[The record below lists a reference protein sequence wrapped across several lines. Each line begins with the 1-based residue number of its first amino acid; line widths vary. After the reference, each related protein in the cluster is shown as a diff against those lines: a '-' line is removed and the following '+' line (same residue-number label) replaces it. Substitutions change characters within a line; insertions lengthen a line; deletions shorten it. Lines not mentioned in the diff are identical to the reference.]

1 MNISKSFC
9 LKLCS
14 RVASHS
20 WLLSSSLWF
29 MILGW
34 GEWLWKRDY
43 KVYEHSYPTN
53 SSKMFIASLLPYT
66 CLQRGFSHQVKK
78 CRWFMLPKQN
88 FNLQFN
94 HQLGISCTPVGLW
107 TGLNILGRFSL
118 WFTSLQSQ
126 PQMASVFN
134 CVCVYRS
141 VFYFFFFPSLS
152 AVRHI
157 DQIPTLVSGKQFQ
170 NIHRKTSKE
179 EEEQLGT
186 EWKGN

>member
-1 MNISKSFC
+1 MNISKSFY

-14 RVASHS
+14 RDASHS
-20 WLLSSSLWF
+20 WLLSSSLWL

-34 GEWLWKRDY
+34 GERLWKRDY

-53 SSKMFIASLLPYT
+53 SSKMFIVSLLPYT
-66 CLQRGFSHQVKK
+66 CLQRGFCHQVKK

-94 HQLGISCTPVGLW
+94 HQFGISCTPVGLR

-118 WFTSLQSQ
+118 WFTSLQAQ

-134 CVCVYRS
+134 CVCVYIYL
-141 VFYFFFFPSLS
+141 YFIFFLPKCLS
-152 AVRHI
+152 SKAYWSDPHACF
-157 DQIPTLVSGKQFQ
+157 SKQFQ
-170 NIHRKTSKE
+170 NIHRKTSKG